1 MSGPHSKCANFRTM
15 YKARSSSP
23 LLTLAVFLMATPS
36 FAQAPEVDEE
46 EVIADDE
53 EIVADD
59 EEVIADDEEIVAD
72 DEEVIADDEEIVADD
87 EEVIA
92 DDEEIVAD
100 DEEVI
105 ADDAEVVAEEEVV
118 AADPGPA
125 VEEGLWEPG
134 EEPYREPPAGKG
146 VVWGRLSDTVQ
157 GEPVLEGSVKVKGR
171 SEEAYVDFDGY
182 YRLELPPGTYTLELF
197 VPLHE
202 QETLGN
208 VSVNAGVVGR
218 VDAQLTPQEG
228 AVETVVI
235 EDEAETQTVEGL
247 ALARQRSAAQG
258 DAVGREEISKTT
270 DSNAAEAAQRVVG
283 ANVVGGRFV
292 YVRGL
297 GERYSNSLLGGY
309 PLPSPEPDRAAV
321 PLDVFPTGVLD
332 SLTIVKTFTP
342 DMPADFAGGSVQI
355 ETRSVPA
362 KPLFNVSLTGGVN
375 TQATFQETLT
385 QPKSA
390 TDWLGFDSGMRKMPA
405 SVPSDYPAKAGAT
418 KPDGSTVTKEE
429 LVQPG
434 RDMNSQM
441 SPEKRRAPMNH
452 GISVIGGNTWDVGEG
467 KLGVLASLNYSRKY
481 ENIEGGELANFDG
494 DLGRPG
500 GYVKLKDYTFDRGI
514 EKVRWGAF
522 GKVSYIPHPNH
533 KFSIT
538 GLHSQ
543 LADDMT
549 TFYQGYDDL
558 VQTDYAASQL
568 DWVERGMTFGLLNG
582 EHIFPGLAD
591 AELGWDV
598 SIAHAYRSEPD
609 RRDTVYKAND
619 RIPDPNDPRA
629 RLDGWTY
636 IDKTESGRHFWASQD
651 ELSSGGKV
659 DWRQPILEGETDL
672 AVKFGGLINSKQ
684 RSFGVRRFQMRPGD
698 LTDPIYSC
706 LGETYQLNCPD
717 QLFRDANI
725 DTYLQLDEGSQVG
738 DAYDA
743 ALNVY
748 AGYALADVDFSEQLR
763 VVGGARVEATHQT
776 VDPLT
781 PFGEPTN
788 AVEGAD
794 LKKTNGLP
802 AVSLV
807 YSATKKL
814 KTRFSYTQ
822 TLARPQ
828 MRELAPFSFADY
840 FGGQVRS
847 GNPELTVTEIR
858 NVDARVEYW
867 PSLTE
872 VMAFTTFFK
881 YMKDPIEEIQRS
893 TGGTPQVTYRNAP
906 KAYVI
911 GAEFEVRKN
920 LGFLAPVLSPFSA
933 ISNLTLTHSRT
944 EVAPEDAQI
953 LTTASYPLINQ
964 APWVVNAALN
974 YENATGF
981 NARITYNVA
990 GASLVQVGT
999 EGLPNAYRHSF
1010 NSLDLSASQRLSE
1023 RWIIKAQAEN
1033 IINDNV
1039 LVTQGRHEEDV
1050 TGDGESDNIRLNYKK
1065 GATISVGVSYA
1076 L

>member
-1 MSGPHSKCANFRTM
+1 MRVNSKIM

-23 LLTLAVFLMATPS
+23 LLTLAVFLMAAPS
-36 FAQAPEVDEE
+36 FAQAPQVEE
-46 EVIADDE
+46 E

-59 EEVIADDEEIVAD
+59 EEIIADDEVVEEEIVAD
-72 DEEVIADDEEIVADD
+72 DEEIIADDEVVEKEIVADD
-87 EEVIA
+87 E
-92 DDEEIVAD
+92 
-100 DEEVI
+100 
-105 ADDAEVVAEEEVV
+105 EVVAEEEVV
-118 AADPGPA
+118 AGDDEEVVAEEEVVAGDDEEVVAEDAGAA

-134 EEPYREPPAGKG
+134 EEPYRQPPAGKG
-146 VVWGRLSDTVQ
+146 VVWGRLSDNVQ

-208 VSVNAGVVGR
+208 VAVTVDAVSR

-235 EDEAETQTVEGL
+235 EDKAETQTVEGL

-362 KPLFNVSLTGGVN
+362 KPLLNVNLSGGIN
-375 TQATFQETLT
+375 TQATFQEKMS

-390 TDWLGFDSGMRKMPA
+390 TDWLGFDSGMRKMPS
-405 SVPSDYPAKAGAT
+405 SVPTDYPAKAGAQ
-418 KPDGSTVTKEE
+418 KPDGTLVTKDE
-429 LVQPG
+429 LIQPG
-434 RDMNSQM
+434 RDMNSTM
-441 SPEKRRAPMNH
+441 SPSKKRSPMNH
-452 GISVIGGNTWDVGEG
+452 GLSLIGGNTWDVGKG

-481 ENIEGGELANFDG
+481 ENIEGATLANFDG
-494 DLGRPG
+494 DQSRPG
-500 GYVKLKDYTFDRGI
+500 GYVKRLDYTYDRGI

-522 GKVSYIPHPNH
+522 GKVSYIPHVDH
-533 KFSIT
+533 KISIT

-543 LADDMT
+543 LADDMS
-549 TFYQGYDDL
+549 TFYQGYNDE
-558 VQTDYAASQL
+558 VQGDFSASQL

-582 EHIFPGLAD
+582 RHTFRGLKD
-591 AELGWDV
+591 AEFGWDV

-609 RRDTVYKAND
+609 RRDTVYKFND
-619 RIPDPNDPRA
+619 RIPDPSDPRG
-629 RLDGWTY
+629 RLNGWTY
-636 IDKTESGRHFWASQD
+636 INKTESGRHFWASQD
-651 ELSSGGKV
+651 ETSTGGKA

-672 AVKFGGLINSKQ
+672 SLKFGGLINSKQ
-684 RSFGVRRFQMRPGD
+684 RTFSVRRFQMKPGD
-698 LTDPIYSC
+698 LSDPIYSC
-706 LGETYQLNCPD
+706 LGENYSLNCPD

-725 DTYLQLDEGSQVG
+725 DTYLALDEGSQVG

-743 ALNVY
+743 GLDVY
-748 AGYALADVDFSEQLR
+748 AGYAMADLDLSKTLR
-763 VVGGARVEATHQT
+763 IVAGARVEWTHQE

-781 PFGEPTN
+781 PFGAPTDDV
-788 AVEGAD
+788 AGAD

-807 YSATKKL
+807 YSATKKF
-814 KTRFSYTQ
+814 KTRLSYTQ

-840 FGGQVRS
+840 FGGQVRT
-847 GNPELTVTEIR
+847 GYAGLTITEIK
-858 NVDARVEYW
+858 NVDARIEYW

-872 VMAFTTFFK
+872 VLAFTTFFK
-881 YMKDPIEEIQRS
+881 YLKDPIEEVQRS
-893 TGGTPQVTYRNAP
+893 TGGSPQVTYRNAP

-911 GAEFEVRKN
+911 GAEFEARKG
-920 LGFLAPVLSPFSA
+920 LEVISPVLKDFTV

-944 EVAPEDAQI
+944 EIPAEQAQI

-974 YENATGF
+974 YEHQSGI
-981 NARITYNVA
+981 NARVTYNVA
-990 GASLVQVGT
+990 GSSLVQVGT
-999 EGLPNAYRHSF
+999 NGLPNAYFHSF
-1010 NSLDLSASQRLSE
+1010 NSLDMSVSKRFNEHWRL
-1023 RWIIKAQAEN
+1023 KLQAEN
-1033 IINDNV
+1033 ILNDNV
-1039 LVTQGRHEEDV
+1039 LVTQGQKEEDV
-1050 TGDGESDNIRLNYKK
+1050 TGDGESDNVRLDYRK